1 MSVREGGSGDRIGI
15 DNRMKLSPAA
25 QKRSL
30 VIVWITIF
38 IDLMGVTL
46 IIPFIND
53 FVAELGGDEQSVG
66 LLLGSYAFMQLLF
79 APVWGRI
86 SDRIGRR
93 PVIIVG
99 LFTSAVAFTIFGMA
113 DKLWLLFA
121 SRMLAGLAN
130 ANISTAQAYV
140 ADITPPKERAGRMGL
155 VGAAF
160 NLGFIVGFPIGG
172 LLSSA
177 FGNQAPVLFA
187 AAISLINGLAALVIL
202 PESYPKGM
210 RPPANERMSV
220 HPWVVARITLR
231 NLRRFWKQPD
241 LTRVFTSFFVYS
253 IAFSI
258 IHVTFVE
265 YFRDVLDLP
274 PSARGFVF
282 MFLGIVGAVTQGT
295 AVKWLVRRWGENRVI
310 ELGLVVAAI
319 GLALIP
325 FLRTVTLIYVGAFL
339 IAFGNS
345 LIIPSVM
352 AVISVHSLDHEQGV
366 AMGVTQSLG
375 SLARI
380 IGPLYGGFTYAQIN
394 LYFPF
399 ISAGAAALGA
409 LGIYALRPRRLLKEN
424 ENVEK

>member
-1 MSVREGGSGDRIGI
+1 MQ
-15 DNRMKLSPAA
+15 LSSAA

-30 VIVWITIF
+30 VIVWVTIF
-38 IDLMGVTL
+38 IDLMGITL

-53 FVAELGGDEQSVG
+53 FVADLGGDEQSVG

-79 APVWGRI
+79 SPVWGRI
-86 SDRIGRR
+86 SDRVGRR
-93 PVIIVG
+93 PVIIIG
-99 LFTSAVAFTIFGMA
+99 LFTSAIAFAVFGMA

-187 AAISLINGLAALVIL
+187 AAISLVNGLAALAIL
-202 PESYPKGM
+202 PESFPKEA
-210 RPPANERMSV
+210 RPPVEERMSI

-231 NLRRFWKQPD
+231 NLRRFWSQPD
-241 LTRVFTSFFVYS
+241 LTRVFSSFFIYS
-253 IAFSI
+253 VAFSI

-265 YFRDVLDLP
+265 YFRDVMNLP

-282 MFLGIVGAVTQGT
+282 MFLGVVGAITQGT
-295 AVKWLVRRWGENRVI
+295 VVKWMVRRRGEDRVI
-310 ELGLVVAAI
+310 ELGLVIAAL
-319 GLALIP
+319 GLGIVP
-325 FLRTVTLIYVGAFL
+325 FLRTLPLVYVGTFL

-352 AVISVHSLDHEQGV
+352 AVISIRSQEHEQGI

-380 IGPLYGGFTYAQIN
+380 IGPPYGGFTYAQVN
-394 LYFPF
+394 MYFPF
-399 ISAGAAALGA
+399 VSAGAAALGA
-409 LGIYALRPRRLLKEN
+409 LGIYVMRPRRLTR
-424 ENVEK
+424 

>member
-1 MSVREGGSGDRIGI
+1 V
-15 DNRMKLSPAA
+15 KLSPAA

-30 VIVWITIF
+30 VIVWVTIF

-53 FVAELGGDEQSVG
+53 FVADLGGDEQSVG

-93 PVIIVG
+93 PVIIIG
-99 LFTSAVAFTIFGMA
+99 LFTSAVGFTIFGMA

-172 LLSSA
+172 VLSSA

-187 AAISLINGLAALVIL
+187 AAISLVNGLAALVIL
-202 PESYPKGM
+202 PESYPKEV
-210 RPPANERMSV
+210 RPQAEERMSV

-241 LTRVFTSFFVYS
+241 LTRVFTTFFIYS
-253 IAFSI
+253 VAFSI

-265 YFRDVLDLP
+265 YFRDVMNLP

-282 MFLGIVGAVTQGT
+282 MFLGVIGAITQGT
-295 AVKWLVRRWGENRVI
+295 VVKWLVRRWGEDRVI
-310 ELGLVVAAI
+310 ELGLFVAGA

-325 FLRTVTLIYVGAFL
+325 FLRTVPLIYAGTFL

-345 LIIPSVM
+345 LIMPSVM
-352 AVISVHSLDHEQGV
+352 AVISVRSKEHEQGI

-380 IGPLYGGFTYAQIN
+380 IGPTYGGFTYAQIN
-394 LYFPF
+394 MYFPF
-399 ISAGAAALGA
+399 LSAGAAALGA
-409 LGIYALRPRRLLKEN
+409 LGIYVMRPRGVFEEN
-424 ENVEK
+424 RKRDKTAI

>member
-1 MSVREGGSGDRIGI
+1 
-15 DNRMKLSPAA
+15 MKLSLAA

-30 VIVWITIF
+30 VIVWVTIF

-53 FVAELGGDEQSVG
+53 FVADLGGDEQSVG

-93 PVIIVG
+93 PVIIIG
-99 LFTSAVAFTIFGMA
+99 LFTSAVGFTIFGLA
-113 DKLWLLFA
+113 DELWLLFA

-140 ADITPPKERAGRMGL
+140 ADITPAKERAGRMGL

-187 AAISLINGLAALVIL
+187 AAISLINGLAALAIL
-202 PESYPKGM
+202 PESFPKEV
-210 RPPANERMSV
+210 RPAMEERMSV

-241 LTRVFTSFFVYS
+241 LTRVFTSFFIYTV
-253 IAFSI
+253 AFSI

-282 MFLGIVGAVTQGT
+282 MFLGVVGAVTQGT
-295 AVKWLVRRWGENRVI
+295 AVKWLVRRWGEDRVI
-310 ELGLVVAAI
+310 ELGLVVAAA

-325 FLRTVTLIYVGAFL
+325 FLRTVALVYVGAFL

-345 LIIPSVM
+345 LIMPSVM
-352 AVISVHSLDHEQGV
+352 AVISMRSQEHEQGI

-380 IGPLYGGFTYAQIN
+380 IGPPYGGFTYAQIN

-399 ISAGAAALGA
+399 LSAGAAALGA
-409 LGIYALRPRRLLKEN
+409 LGIYVMGPRRLSEEN
-424 ENVEK
+424 ENGKNTAI

>member
-1 MSVREGGSGDRIGI
+1 MDL
-15 DNRMKLSPAA
+15 NHAA
-25 QKRSL
+25 QRRSL
-30 VIVWITIF
+30 IIIWITIF

-46 IIPFIND
+46 IIPFVND

-93 PVIIVG
+93 PVIIIG
-99 LFTSAVAFTIFGMA
+99 LFTSAVGFAIFGLA
-113 DKLWLLFA
+113 DRLWLLFD

-140 ADITPPKERAGRMGL
+140 ADITVPEERAGRMGL

-172 LLSSA
+172 ILSSA
-177 FGNQAPVLFA
+177 LGNQAPVLFA
-187 AAISLINGLAALVIL
+187 AALSLVNGLAALVIL
-202 PESYPKGM
+202 PESYPREV
-210 RPPANERMSV
+210 RPSVEEAMSV
-220 HPWVVARITLR
+220 HPWVVARITMR
-231 NLRRFWKQPD
+231 NLRRFWKRPT
-241 LTRVFTSFFVYS
+241 LTRIFSAFFIYS
-253 IAFSI
+253 VAFSI

-265 YFRDVLDLP
+265 YFRDVLELTP
-274 PSARGFVF
+274 AERGFVF
-282 MFLGIVGAVTQGT
+282 MFLGVVGAITQGT
-295 AVKWLVRRWGENRVI
+295 VVKWLVRRIGESRVI
-310 ELGLVVAAI
+310 ELGLVIAAV
-319 GLALIP
+319 GLGLIP
-325 FLRTVTLIYVGAFL
+325 FLRTVALLYVGTFL
-339 IAFGNS
+339 IGFGNS

-352 AVISVHSLDHEQGV
+352 AAISVRSKEHEQGI

-380 IGPLYGGFTYAQIN
+380 IGPPYGGFTYAQIN

-409 LGIYALRPRRLLKEN
+409 LGIYASRPRSSPA
-424 ENVEK
+424 EKAATSIAEETM

>member
-1 MSVREGGSGDRIGI
+1 MWDHQRGKSQV
-15 DNRMKLSPAA
+15 KLSPAA

-30 VIVWITIF
+30 VIVWVTIF
-38 IDLMGVTL
+38 IDLMGITL

-53 FVAELGGDEQSVG
+53 FVADLGGDEQSVG

-93 PVIIVG
+93 PVIIIG

-121 SRMLAGLAN
+121 SRMLAGLAT

-172 LLSSA
+172 MLSSA

-187 AAISLINGLAALVIL
+187 AAISLVNGLAALVIL
-202 PESYPKGM
+202 PESYPKDV
-210 RPPANERMSV
+210 RPKAEERMSA

-231 NLRRFWKQPD
+231 NLRRFWKQPG
-241 LTRVFTSFFVYS
+241 LTRVFTSFFIYS
-253 IAFSI
+253 VAFSI

-265 YFRDVLDLP
+265 YFRDVMNLP

-282 MFLGIVGAVTQGT
+282 MFLGVIGAITQGT
-295 AVKWLVRRWGENRVI
+295 VVKWLVRQWGEDRVI
-310 ELGLVVAAI
+310 ELGLLIAGM

-325 FLRTVTLIYVGAFL
+325 FLRTVALIYVGTFL

-345 LIIPSVM
+345 LIMPSVM
-352 AVISVHSLDHEQGV
+352 AVISVRSKEHEQGI

-380 IGPLYGGFTYAQIN
+380 IGPTYGGFTYAQIN
-394 LYFPF
+394 MYFPF
-399 ISAGAAALGA
+399 LSAGAAALGA
-409 LGIYALRPRRLLKEN
+409 LGIYVTRPRKVFEEN
-424 ENVEK
+424 QKRDNTAI